1 MKRMKKRNYFA
12 VGVLAGLLA
21 AFVAVLILFHGFAG
35 LRGAW
40 KLSAALQV
48 FDRYFVTDYDVDAV
62 IDGAMQGAVSGLDD
76 RWSYYM
82 TAEEFESYQDYSANR
97 YQGIGVTIQKDSEI
111 GGFLIVSL
119 TRDGPAA
126 LAGLV
131 AGDVILSVEGIST
144 EDMDTIKLREYV
156 QEAFGRTV
164 CLEVLHEDG
173 SVQEYAVSCEE
184 VYSSPVTYELLRDGV
199 GYVSIENFREGAANE
214 AIAAIEELIGQ
225 GAERLL
231 FDVRNNPG
239 GQLTELVALLDY
251 LLPEGDIFI
260 RTDKNGRET
269 AETSDA
275 DCVEMPMA
283 VLVNG
288 DSYSAAEF
296 FAAALQEY
304 DWADVVGEATTGKAR
319 SQITVALEDGSAIHL
334 SRYSYLTPQR
344 VDLYEQDGIEPDVEV
359 SLSEEER
366 LDFDTG
372 WLEPEDD
379 PQIQSAID
387 ILAS

>member
-1 MKRMKKRNYFA
+1 MKRMRKRNYFA
-12 VGVLAGLLA
+12 VGVLAGLFA
-21 AFVAVLILFHGFAG
+21 AFAAVLIVFHGFAG

-40 KLSAALQV
+40 KLASALQV
-48 FDRYFVTDYDVDAV
+48 FDRYFVTDYDVDDV
-62 IDGAMQGAVSGLDD
+62 LDGAMQGAVSGLDD

-82 TAEEFESYQDYSANR
+82 TAEEYASYQDYSANR
-97 YQGIGVTIQKDSEI
+97 YQGIGVTIQKESET
-111 GGFLIVSL
+111 GGFRIVSL

-144 EDMDTIKLREYV
+144 ADMDTIKLREYV

-164 CLEVLHEDG
+164 RLEVRHEDG
-173 SVQEYAVSCEE
+173 SEEEYDVSCEQI
-184 VYSSPVTYELLRDGV
+184 YSTPVTYELLRDGV
-199 GYVSIENFREGAANE
+199 GYVRIENFREGAAE
-214 AIAAIEELIGQ
+214 KAIAAIDDLIGQ
-225 GAERLL
+225 GADGLL
-231 FDVRNNPG
+231 FDVRSNPG
-239 GQLTELVALLDY
+239 GQLTELVALLDH
-251 LLPEGDIFI
+251 LLPEGDVFI
-260 RTDKNGRET
+260 RADKNGRET
-269 AETSDA
+269 VETSDA

-304 DWADVVGEATTGKAR
+304 DWAEVVGEATTGKAR
-319 SQITVALEDGSAIHL
+319 SQITVELEDGSAIHL
-334 SRYSYLTPQR
+334 SRYSYLTPHR
-344 VDLYEQDGIEPDVEV
+344 VDLYEQGGIEPDTEV
-359 SLSEEER
+359 SMSEEER

>member
-97 YQGIGVTIQKDSEI
+97 YQGIGVTIQKDSET

-269 AETSDA
+269 VESSDA
-275 DCVEMPMA
+275 DCLEMPMA

-344 VDLYEQDGIEPDVEV
+344 VDLYEQGGIEPDVEV

>member
-97 YQGIGVTIQKDSEI
+97 YQGIGVTIQKDSET

-164 CLEVLHEDG
+164 HLEVLHEDG

-214 AIAAIEELIGQ
+214 SIAAIEELIGQ

-269 AETSDA
+269 VESSDA

-344 VDLYEQDGIEPDVEV
+344 VDLYEQGGIEPDVEV

>member
-21 AFVAVLILFHGFAG
+21 AFVAMLILFHGFAG

-97 YQGIGVTIQKDSEI
+97 YQGIGVTIQKDSET

-269 AETSDA
+269 VESSDA

-344 VDLYEQDGIEPDVEV
+344 VDLYEQGGIEPDVEV